1 MRNYLKILLC
11 ALAVSVAAR
20 PARAQAAAS
29 NYRVIVNTSNGA
41 SSLSAED
48 LQRVYLKK
56 MTTWKDGSAVAVVDQ
71 GPKSPVRAAFS
82 VAVLGRDVPSMKN
95 YWQQSLF
102 AGRGVP
108 PIEQPGDA
116 QVAAFVAA
124 NPNAIGYVSA
134 SAQLPDGVRVIEITR

>member
-1 MRNYLKILLC
+1 MRNFLKIVFC
-11 ALAVSVAAR
+11 VAALSVTTR
-20 PARAQAAAS
+20 AAS
-29 NYRVIVNTSNGA
+29 AQTYRVIVNASN
-41 SSLSAED
+41 SSRSLSAED

-56 MTTWKDGSAVAVVDQ
+56 LTSWKDGSMVAVVDQ

-82 VAVLGRDVPSMKN
+82 NEVLGRDVPSMKN

-108 PIEQPGDA
+108 PIEQPSDA

-134 SAQLPDGVRVIEITR
+134 SATLPEGVRVLEITR

>member
-1 MRNYLKILLC
+1 MRTLLKSLFC
-11 ALAVSVAAR
+11 AVAISLAAESAS
-20 PARAQAAAS
+20 AQA
-29 NYRVIVNTSNGA
+29 YRVIVNASNGA

-56 MTTWKDGSAVAVVDQ
+56 MTTWKDGSPVAVVDQ
-71 GPKSPVRAAFS
+71 GPKSPVRAEFS
-82 VAVLGRDVPSMKN
+82 TSVLGRDVPSMKN

-116 QVAAFVAA
+116 QVAAFVAS

-134 SAQLPDGVRVIEITR
+134 SAPLPDGVRVIEIKR